1 MENCNH
7 KSSLSPS
14 CESGNVLFLILI
26 AIVLFAAL
34 AYAVTQSSRSGG
46 TDVNSEKADLAAA
59 QIAQYGAQISTAVMR
74 VRVGNG
80 CSETEI
86 NFENPLMTH
95 PDYWGGSTNT
105 TAPADGRCNIFGPNG
120 GGAVYWDARKQL
132 PNDDPVYNYL
142 TFTTKV
148 GVKNVGTDAS
158 ELMMYFVM
166 ASNDQAKK
174 ICEAYNKRLGITG
187 DTTSGTTRSLNW
199 DMATGAGLAYV
210 AAPSDVSLIGE
221 DPVPSA
227 FSGQTTGCL
236 TGASSHDADN
246 QIIYYV
252 LSAR

>member
-1 MENCNH
+1 MENCNP

-14 CESGNVLFLILI
+14 SESGNVLFLILI
-26 AIVLFAAL
+26 AVVLFAAL
-34 AYAVTQSSRSGG
+34 AYAVTQSSRFGG
-46 TDVNSEKADLAAA
+46 SDIKAEKADLVAA
-59 QIAQYGAQISTAVMR
+59 QIAQYGAQVSTAVMR
-74 VRVGNG
+74 VRVGHG

-86 NFENPLMTH
+86 NFENPIQAH

-105 TAPADGRCNIFGPNG
+105 TAPADGRCNIFGSNG

-132 PNDDPVYNYL
+132 PNDDPVYSYL

-166 ASNDQAKK
+166 NSGDQARA
-174 ICEAYNKRLGITG
+174 ICSAYNKRLGITG
-187 DTTSGTTRSLNW
+187 NTESGTTRALDW
-199 DMATGAGLAYV
+199 EMATGAGLVYS
-210 AAPSDVSLIGE
+210 PSPTGPLQIGE
-221 DPVPSA
+221 DPDPSA

-236 TGASSHDADN
+236 TGASSHDTDD